1 MLEKSAAPAV
11 PKGAIACGLSKTE
24 HKFAGIADMM
34 RVERGYKVHATR
46 VAADVHSVPMRSDSV
61 RFQIT
66 EHPVAGPR
74 HVSNSRPSEGGI
86 MAISAT
92 EVINEQVLRE
102 VKTLSADLQEIKKS
116 LAQLESS
123 IAVIRSEVKALPTGL
138 DWASEKRA

>member
-1 MLEKSAAPAV
+1 
-11 PKGAIACGLSKTE
+11 
-24 HKFAGIADMM
+24 
-34 RVERGYKVHATR
+34 
-46 VAADVHSVPMRSDSV
+46 
-61 RFQIT
+61 
-66 EHPVAGPR
+66 
-74 HVSNSRPSEGGI
+74 

>member
-1 MLEKSAAPAV
+1 
-11 PKGAIACGLSKTE
+11 
-24 HKFAGIADMM
+24 
-34 RVERGYKVHATR
+34 
-46 VAADVHSVPMRSDSV
+46 
-61 RFQIT
+61 
-66 EHPVAGPR
+66 
-74 HVSNSRPSEGGI
+74 

-123 IAVIRSEVKALPTGL
+123 IAIIRSEVKALPTGL